1 MSRLQ
6 NWSDEQLLRWLRVL
20 MEKTSTELIAEATW
34 QRVKESWD
42 HGVRLGE
49 ETLTDLLIL
58 DFMRSKPSH
67 YKLFQINKKE
77 EARIGADLEIRLHAG
92 KNQAAV
98 FAVQAKKLYQSKRYE
113 HLDAKVKSSG
123 SSQMDILEM
132 YSESV
137 GALPLYLL
145 YNYVDQRDMQPY
157 WHCGQCL
164 DERQLGCTLVPS
176 WTIRQAISNHGCRNF
191 DWIHKSC
198 DAFPWRC
205 LFDCPQGGD
214 HQLLPAARRS
224 LSMFRELSPLSDD
237 LSIVKTTLPP
247 SDDEQD
253 YDGELFEP
261 DDEQNYD
268 WVNFEPV
275 EGAWPDWLWEQHGA
289 TLSTEDFERLRQE
302 SRAAKREQMQTS
314 AGSTEEL
321 VPRRLLLIGERP
333 E

>member
-20 MEKTSTELIAEATW
+20 MEKTSTELIAEDTW

-58 DFMRSKPSH
+58 DFMRFKPSH

-92 KNQAAV
+92 ENQAAV
-98 FAVQAKKLYQSKRYE
+98 FAVQAKKLYQSRRYE
-113 HLDAKVKSSG
+113 RLNAKVKSSG
-123 SSQMDILEM
+123 SSQMDTLEA
-132 YSESV
+132 YSQEV

-145 YNYVDQRDMQPY
+145 YNYMDQRDMQPY
-157 WHCGQCL
+157 WHCCQCL

-198 DAFPWRC
+198 DALPWRC
-205 LFDCPQGGD
+205 LFDCPKGSD
-214 HQLLPAARRS
+214 HQLLPAARLS
-224 LSMFRELSPLSDD
+224 LSVFRKLYLSA
-237 LSIVKTTLPP
+237 SIFKTVLPP
-247 SDDEQD
+247 SDDEHD

-261 DDEQNYD
+261 DEEQDYN
-268 WVNFEPV
+268 WINFEPV
-275 EGAWPDWLWEQHGA
+275 DGAWPDWLWEQHGA
-289 TLSTEDFERLRQE
+289 TLSAKDFERLRQE
-302 SRAAKREQMQTS
+302 SIVAKRKQVQKAT
-314 AGSTEEL
+314 GSTEEL
-321 VPRRLLLIGERP
+321 VPHRLLLINERL

>member
-6 NWSDEQLLRWLRVL
+6 NWSDEQLLRRLRVF
-20 MEKTSTELIAEATW
+20 MEKTSTELIAEDTW
-34 QRVKESWD
+34 RRVKESWD

-58 DFMRSKPSH
+58 DFMRFKPSH

-77 EARIGADLEIRLHAG
+77 EVRIGADLEIRLHAE

-98 FAVQAKKLYQSKRYE
+98 FAVQAKKLYQSGRYE
-113 HLDAKVKSSG
+113 CLNAKVKSSG

-157 WHCGQCL
+157 WHCCQCL

-191 DWIHKSC
+191 DWIHTSC
-198 DAFPWRC
+198 NAMPWRC
-205 LFDCPQGGD
+205 LFDCPQVRD
-214 HQLLPAARRS
+214 HQSQSTARRR
-224 LSMFRELSPLSDD
+224 LSMFREPSRQSDNLSVFHELSDQL
-237 LSIVKTTLPP
+237 LSATRTQLPQ

-253 YDGELFEP
+253 
-261 DDEQNYD
+261 YD

-275 EGAWPDWLWEQHGA
+275 DGAWPDWLWEQHGA
-289 TLSTEDFERLRQE
+289 TLSAKDFERLRQK
-302 SRAAKREQMQTS
+302 SSVVKRKQVQK
-314 AGSTEEL
+314 AIGSTEEL
-321 VPRRLLLIGERP
+321 VPHRLLLINERP

>member
-1 MSRLQ
+1 
-6 NWSDEQLLRWLRVL
+6 
-20 MEKTSTELIAEATW
+20 
-34 QRVKESWD
+34 
-42 HGVRLGE
+42 
-49 ETLTDLLIL
+49 
-58 DFMRSKPSH
+58 MRFKPSH

-92 KNQAAV
+92 ENQAAV
-98 FAVQAKKLYQSKRYE
+98 FAVQAKKLYQSGRYE
-113 HLDAKVKSSG
+113 RLNAKVKSSG
-123 SSQMDILEM
+123 SSQIDILEM

-145 YNYVDQRDMQPY
+145 YNYIDQRDMQPY
-157 WHCGQCL
+157 WHCCQCL

-198 DAFPWRC
+198 DTLPWRC
-205 LFDCPQGGD
+205 LFDCPKGRD

-224 LSMFRELSPLSDD
+224 LSIFLKLSPLS
-237 LSIVKTTLPP
+237 STFKTTLPP
-247 SDDEQD
+247 SDDEQN
-253 YDGELFEP
+253 YAEELFEP
-261 DDEQNYD
+261 DDEQDYD

-289 TLSTEDFERLRQE
+289 TLSAEDFERLRQE
-302 SRAAKREQMQTS
+302 SRVAKKTQVREL
-314 AGSTEEL
+314 AGPTEEL
-321 VPRRLLLIGERP
+321 VPSRLLLIDERP